1 MIDIDLDELIEAP
14 RSYFSGPKY
23 QGAAGR
29 NRVRLGMAQV
39 QTVTGPVEA
48 DQLGTTLIHEHL
60 RNSDEAV
67 HDQWPSAGAAKED
80 PPYEVAAAE
89 VFEIAVREAKAAV
102 ELGIK
107 TIGEPTAMFLGRDV
121 DFMRRV
127 SEETG
132 LQVIPCTG
140 IYTYD
145 YLPQF
150 FLNRDADQIAEFFV
164 QDIEQGI
171 QGTDIKAAF
180 IKCAADEPGV
190 NENIEKVHR
199 AAARASV
206 RTGAPIMAHSRPASE
221 TGPRQI
227 EIFEEEGVD
236 LNKVQIAHTG
246 DTDDLDYIERL
257 LEKGVWIGLDRYGL
271 DIFLPYEKR
280 QATAKALLERGY
292 ADRIFLSAD
301 SVATTD
307 WFPPNVIE
315 QLIAAGAANDWTIRI
330 VPERV
335 LPELRDF
342 GMTEEQERT
351 IMVDNAANWLAAA

>member
-1 MIDIDLDELIEAP
+1 MA
-14 RSYFSGPKY
+14 
-23 QGAAGR
+23 
-29 NRVRLGMAQV
+29 RVS
-39 QTVTGPVEA
+39 TVTGMVEA
-48 DQLGTTLIHEHL
+48 EELGTTLIHEHL
-60 RNSDEAV
+60 RNCDEAV
-67 HDQWPSAGAAKED
+67 RNQWPTSAVSVKEEE
-80 PPYEVAAAE
+80 PYEVAPGGD
-89 VFEIAVREAKAAV
+89 FEIAVREARAAV

-121 DFMRRV
+121 EFMRRV

-150 FLNRDADQIAEFFV
+150 FVNRDADQIAGFFV

-171 QGTDIKAAF
+171 QGTEIKAAF

-190 NENIEKVHR
+190 NENIEKIHR

-206 RTGAPIMAHSRPASE
+206 RTGAPIMAHSRPASN
-221 TGPRQI
+221 TGPPQV
-227 EIFEEEGVD
+227 EIFLEEGVD
-236 LNKVQIAHTG
+236 PSKIQIAHTG
-246 DTDDLDYIERL
+246 DTDDLDYIEGL

-271 DIFLPYEKR
+271 DLFLPYERR

-292 ADRIFLSAD
+292 ADRMFLSAD

-307 WFPPNVIE
+307 WFPPNVID
-315 QLIAAGAANDWTIRI
+315 QLLASGAANDWTIRI

-335 LPELRDF
+335 LPELREA
-342 GMTEEQERT
+342 GMTEQQERT
-351 IMVDNAANWLAAA
+351 MMVDNAVGWLTA

>member
-1 MIDIDLDELIEAP
+1 
-14 RSYFSGPKY
+14 
-23 QGAAGR
+23 
-29 NRVRLGMAQV
+29 MAQV
-39 QTVTGPVEA
+39 QTVSGPIDA

-60 RNSDEAV
+60 RNADEAV
-67 HDQWPSAGAAKED
+67 RNQWPSAGAVKEE
-80 PPYEVAAAE
+80 PPHEVAPGE
-89 VFEIAVREAKAAV
+89 DYEMAVREARAAL

-150 FLNRDADQIAEFFV
+150 FLNRDPDQIAELFV
-164 QDIEQGI
+164 SDIEQGI

-206 RTGAPIMAHSRPASE
+206 RTGAPIMAHSRPASN
-221 TGPRQI
+221 TGPRQV
-227 EIFEEEGVD
+227 EIFEEEGVEPS
-236 LNKVQIAHTG
+236 KVQIAHTG
-246 DTDDLDYIERL
+246 DTDDLDYIEGL
-257 LEKGVWIGLDRYGL
+257 IEKGVWIGLDRYGL
-271 DIFLPYEKR
+271 ELFLPFEKR
-280 QATAKALLERGY
+280 QETARALLERGY
-292 ADRIFLSAD
+292 ADRMFLSAD

-315 QLIAAGAANDWTIRI
+315 QLIAAGLAKDWTIRL
-330 VPERV
+330 VPEKV
-335 LPELRDF
+335 LPELRESA
-342 GMTEEQERT
+342 MTEEQERT
-351 IMVDNAANWLAAA
+351 MMVDNAASWLTS

>member
-1 MIDIDLDELIEAP
+1 
-14 RSYFSGPKY
+14 
-23 QGAAGR
+23 
-29 NRVRLGMAQV
+29 MAQV
-39 QTVTGPVEA
+39 STVTGPIDA

-60 RNSDEAV
+60 RNRDEAV
-67 HDQWPSAGAAKED
+67 YDQWPHAGAVQEGE
-80 PPYEVAAAE
+80 PHEVSPDD
-89 VFEIAVREAKAAV
+89 VFPIAVREAKAAV
-102 ELGIK
+102 DLGVK

-121 DFMRRV
+121 EFMRRV
-127 SEETG
+127 SLETG

-150 FLNRDADQIAEFFV
+150 FMNRDPDQIAELFV
-164 QDIEQGI
+164 HDIENGI

-206 RTGAPIMAHSRPASE
+206 QTGAPIMAHSRPASN
-221 TGPRQI
+221 TGPRQV
-227 EIFEEEGVD
+227 EIFLEEGVEPQ
-236 LNKVQIAHTG
+236 KIQMAHTG
-246 DTDDLDYIERL
+246 DSDDLDYIEGL

-271 DIFLPYEKR
+271 DIFLPYDKR
-280 QATAKALLERGY
+280 QATTKALLERGY

-307 WFPPNVIE
+307 WFPINIIDS
-315 QLIAAGAANDWTIRI
+315 LIASGAAHDWTIRI
-330 VPERV
+330 IHERV
-335 LPELRDF
+335 LPELREW

-351 IMVDNAANWLAAA
+351 MMVENPVRWLTG

>member
-1 MIDIDLDELIEAP
+1 
-14 RSYFSGPKY
+14 
-23 QGAAGR
+23 
-29 NRVRLGMAQV
+29 MAQV
-39 QTVTGPVEA
+39 PTVTGMVDAE
-48 DQLGTTLIHEHL
+48 QLGTTLIHEHL

-67 HDQWPSAGAAKED
+67 HEQWPNAGAVKEE
-80 PPYEVAAAE
+80 PPHEVTADE
-89 VFEIAVREAKAAV
+89 VLEIALREARAAV
-102 ELGIK
+102 DLGVK

-121 DFMRRV
+121 EFMRRV

-150 FLNRDADQIAEFFV
+150 FVNRDPDQIAEFFV
-164 QDIEQGI
+164 QDIEEGI
-171 QGTDIKAAF
+171 QGTEIRAAF
-180 IKCAADEPGV
+180 IKVAADEPGV

-199 AAARASV
+199 AAARASI
-206 RTGAPIMAHSRPASE
+206 RTDAPIMAHSRPASD
-221 TGPRQI
+221 TAPRQI

-236 LNKVQIAHTG
+236 PSKVQIAHTG
-246 DTDDLDYIERL
+246 DSDDLDYIERL

-271 DIFLPYEKR
+271 DLFLPYDRR
-280 QATAKALLERGY
+280 QATTKALLERGY

-307 WFPPNVIE
+307 WFPANAITD
-315 QLIAAGAANDWTIRI
+315 LLAAGAAHDWTIRM

-335 LPELRDF
+335 LPELREW
-342 GMTEEQERT
+342 GMSEEQERT
-351 IMVDNAANWLAAA
+351 MMVENPVRWLTS

>member
-1 MIDIDLDELIEAP
+1 
-14 RSYFSGPKY
+14 
-23 QGAAGR
+23 
-29 NRVRLGMAQV
+29 MAQV
-39 QTVTGPVEA
+39 STVTGMVDAGE
-48 DQLGTTLIHEHL
+48 LGTTLIHEHL
-60 RNSDEAV
+60 RNQDEAV
-67 HDQWPSAGAAKED
+67 HNQWPQAGAVKETE
-80 PPYEVAAAE
+80 PHEVGPE
-89 VFEIAVREAKAAV
+89 ETFDIAVREAKAAV
-102 ELGIK
+102 DLGVK
-107 TIGEPTAMFLGRDV
+107 TIGEPTAMLLGRDV
-121 DFMRRV
+121 NFLKRV
-127 SEETG
+127 ADETG

-145 YLPQF
+145 HLPQF
-150 FLNRDADQIAEFFV
+150 FVNRDPDQIAELFIA
-164 QDIEQGI
+164 DIEQGI

-206 RTGAPIMAHSRPASE
+206 KTGAPIMAHSRPASN

-227 EIFEEEGVD
+227 EIFLEEGVEPS
-236 LNKVQIAHTG
+236 KIQIAHTG
-246 DTDDLDYIERL
+246 DTDDLDYIEGL
-257 LEKGVWIGLDRYGL
+257 LETGVWIGLDRYGL

-301 SVATTD
+301 SVGTTD

-315 QLIAAGAANDWTIRI
+315 GLIASGAANDWTIRM

-335 LPELRDF
+335 LPELREW

-351 IMVDNAANWLAAA
+351 MMVENAVGWLSGR